1 MWTSSPSWCRHRLK
15 QRQLNDLLA
24 LTESCTWS
32 TMPARDPGSGSLTM
46 AGRIPLIQK
55 FTWQSIVLIMV
66 SHAVHQTHRL
76 ATRNDRPLVFNAW
89 FPFDTTKSPVYELV
103 YLAQVS
109 AQKESEIL
117 VTTVDLQLRTSNW
130 IFNHTLARCSM
141 TPSKVHQ
148 LCTHNRIQSWTKYR
162 YNIMLH

>member
-1 MWTSSPSWCRHRLK
+1 
-15 QRQLNDLLA
+15 
-24 LTESCTWS
+24 
-32 TMPARDPGSGSLTM
+32 M

-89 FPFDTTKSPVYELV
+89 FPFDTTNSPVYELV

-109 AQKESEIL
+109 AQKKSEIL
-117 VTTVDLQLRTSNW
+117 VTTVDLQLRNSN
-130 IFNHTLARCSM
+130 
-141 TPSKVHQ
+141 
-148 LCTHNRIQSWTKYR
+148 
-162 YNIMLH
+162 

>member
-1 MWTSSPSWCRHRLK
+1 MWTSSPSWCDRRLK

-32 TMPARDPGSGSLTM
+32 TLPARDPGTGGLTM

-76 ATRNDRPLVFNAW
+76 ATRNDCPLVFNAW
-89 FPFDTTKSPVYELV
+89 FPFDTTNSPVYELV

-130 IFNHTLARCSM
+130 IFNHTLTRCSM
-141 TPSKVHQ
+141 TPSKAHQ
-148 LCTHNRIQSWTKYR
+148 LCTHNRFQSWIQYR
-162 YNIMLH
+162 